1 MPPLLGALVSVQWL
15 DFRLCW
21 IASLGACEIL
31 QGKLQVRVFLYL
43 SSFFFSSK
51 RRGKKKRP
59 GKSDALDQNGTLSDL
74 CWFFFFWGRGE
85 GRKDQS
91 VWARFKRKDK
101 DQKKK
106 KLVGFTRMGEFDVK
120 QTCECQNQN
129 S

>member
-51 RRGKKKRP
+51 RRGKKKDP
-59 GKSDALDQNGTLSDL
+59 GRVMRWTRTALSVICVG
-74 CWFFFFWGRGE
+74 FFFWGREE

-91 VWARFKRKDK
+91 VWARFKSKDK